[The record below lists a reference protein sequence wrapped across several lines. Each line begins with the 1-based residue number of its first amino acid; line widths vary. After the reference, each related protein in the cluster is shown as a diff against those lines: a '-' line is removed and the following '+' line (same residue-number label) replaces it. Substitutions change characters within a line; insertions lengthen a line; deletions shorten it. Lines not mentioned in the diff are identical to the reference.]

1 MATDLEK
8 LVVQLSA
15 DIRKFDREIA
25 KINGIAN
32 RQFRAVENRARQMN
46 KNLDAIFSRSV
57 NGLMAPLAGIGAA
70 LSVQEVARYAD
81 AWTVAGNKL
90 ASAGQVAGMQARSL
104 QDLNKIA
111 NDTRS
116 GISETADLYAKLMR
130 STKGVA
136 QSELEVAKAT
146 EIVNKAFKAGGAAA
160 SEQAAGILQLGQ
172 GLGSGML
179 QGDELRSV
187 RENAP
192 MLAQAIADYF
202 QVSIAGLKD
211 LGSEGKLTSDKVF
224 KAILAAQPQIEA
236 AFKTTNSTIS
246 DGLTKVNNAMTQYVG
261 ETDKGLDASQRLIAG
276 LNALADNFDSTA
288 DIVLKLAAI
297 IAGAL
302 VGRSIVSMVR
312 GLGLATSATLSLI
325 AALRTASSLSGLA
338 TALGGLSAAA
348 GPLGMIIGG
357 TVVGALAL
365 FSTNSGRAGEG
376 ADLFAQRLKRMGE
389 EAETAGN
396 KVEEARRK
404 TNGEDLF
411 LREKEIEASTKALE
425 DARQAVDNLFDAW
438 IPVQS
443 MSLVTDEQRE
453 KLKQLK
459 EGLDDGT
466 VSAEEAKS
474 EIFEMARADY
484 NFEEVAKQFQPVL
497 DVLAKIIAAS
507 NQAKAEFASLT
518 SLSPESKNAYVQY
531 QNSRSAGDQAMRA
544 GQDYIKDAQRRNAL
558 TKDQLALENEIA
570 AIRKKSAEDGFI
582 LTDQQ
587 IKAQAQAN
595 LAADARRSAEGKKP
609 RKERKTPEQDF
620 SEDLQSITDRTAAL
634 IAETEAQRQ
643 INPLIDD
650 YGYAIEK
657 ARAEQDL
664 LNAAQKAGVAITP
677 ELRAQ
682 IAATAE
688 QFAIATQEAGK
699 LAEAQDKIR
708 QNAEDMVNFQKDLTR
723 GIVDG
728 FIQGKKAADIFADA
742 LSNIGNRLLDLA
754 FDGLFDSKSGG
765 GGLLGSLFGGLLGR
779 KDGGPIPALANGGA
793 VRGPGGPRDDKVL
806 MWGSNGEF
814 MMNAKAT
821 KQFRPIL
828 EAMNKGRM
836 PALKDGGGVGAMPAL
851 AAPRMPILKAGNTSQ
866 QGGVKFAPVYHIDAR
881 GADQAAVDRL
891 QSGLE
896 KTNREMQ
903 ARVIQ
908 TVREAQSK
916 FVKLS

>member
-15 DIRKFDREIA
+15 DIRKFDREVA

-90 ASAGQVAGMQARSL
+90 AAAGQVAGMQTRSL
-104 QDLNKIA
+104 EDLNKIA

-202 QVSIAGLKD
+202 NVSIAGLKE
-211 LGSEGKLTSDKVF
+211 LGAEGKLTSDKVF

-276 LNALADNFDSTA
+276 LNALADNFDNTA

-338 TALGGLSAAA
+338 TAFGGIGAAA

-365 FSTNSGRAGEG
+365 FSTSSGRAGDG

-411 LREKEIEASTKALE
+411 LREKEIEASTKAVE
-425 DARQAVDNLFDAW
+425 DARQAVDNLFEAW

-453 KLKQLK
+453 ELKRLK
-459 EGLDDGT
+459 DGLDDGSI
-466 VSAEEAKS
+466 SAEDAKS
-474 EIFEMARADY
+474 AIFEMARADY
-484 NFEEVAKQFQPVL
+484 NFEEAANQFQPVL
-497 DVLAKIIAAS
+497 DMLAKVIAGS
-507 NQAKAEFASLT
+507 QQARAEFAA
-518 SLSPESKNAYVQY
+518 LSGMSAMKEGRSERSALDPYIKA
-531 QNSRSAGDQAMRA
+531 RSAGN
-544 GQDYIKDAQRRNAL
+544 DYIKDAQRRNTL

-570 AIRKKSAEDGFI
+570 AIRKKSVEDGFI

-657 ARAEQDL
+657 ARVTQEL
-664 LNAAQKAGVAITP
+664 LNAAQKAGVTITP
-677 ELRAQ
+677 QLRSE

-688 QFAIATQEAGK
+688 QFALATQEAGK
-699 LAEAQDKIR
+699 LAQAQDDIR
-708 QNAEDMVNFQKDLTR
+708 SSLEDWRSVGKDATGGVLNDLIAGKSVAEAFAGALNKVLDKLLEMSLN
-723 GIVDG
+723 GIFG
-728 FIQGKKAADIFADA
+728 Q
-742 LSNIGNRLLDLA
+742 
-754 FDGLFDSKSGG
+754 SGG
-765 GGLLGSLFGGLLGR
+765 SNWFSSLFGSIAGRKNGGVVYAATGGLLR
-779 KDGGPIPALANGGA
+779 GA
-793 VRGPGGPRDDKVL
+793 GGPRSDSIPAML
-806 MWGSNGEF
+806 SNGEYVV
-814 MMNAKAT
+814 NAAAT
-821 KQFRPIL
+821 KQFMPIL
-828 EAMNKGRM
+828 EAINSGRGLR
-836 PALKDGGGVGAMPAL
+836 LKDGGMATL
-851 AAPRMPILKAGNTSQ
+851 KAPTMPILKAAGTKNNGVGSTKIDVGVSVDQNGNLQ
-866 QGGVKFAPVYHIDAR
+866 AYVKNIAQTTTQNGIKSYDKSGAAR
-881 GADQAAVDRL
+881 LRRD
-891 QSGLE
+891 S
-896 KTNREMQ
+896 
-903 ARVIQ
+903 
-908 TVREAQSK
+908 REANRRGL
-916 FVKLS
+916 V

>member
-15 DIRKFDREIA
+15 DIRGFDRELA
-25 KINGIAN
+25 KMNGISN

-46 KNLDAIFSRSV
+46 KNLDAIFARSFS
-57 NGLMAPLAGIGAA
+57 GLTAPLTGIGAA
-70 LSVQEVARYAD
+70 LSVREVARYAD

-90 ASAGQVAGMQARSL
+90 AAAGQVASMQARSL
-104 QDLNKIA
+104 EDLNKIA

-136 QSELEVAKAT
+136 QSEMEVARAT

-202 QVSIAGLKD
+202 KVSIAGLKD
-211 LGSEGKLTSDKVF
+211 LGAEGKLTSDKVF

-236 AFKTTNSTIS
+236 AFNKTNSTIS

-261 ETDKGLDASQRLIAG
+261 ETDKGLGASQRLIAG
-276 LNALADNFDSTA
+276 LNALADNFDTTA

-338 TALGGLSAAA
+338 TAFGGIGAAA

-365 FSTNSGRAGEG
+365 FSTSSGRAGDG

-411 LREKEIEASTKALE
+411 LREKEIEASTKAVE
-425 DARQAVDNLFDAW
+425 DARQAVDNLFEAW

-453 KLKQLK
+453 ELKRLK
-459 EGLDDGT
+459 DGLDDGSL
-466 VSAEEAKS
+466 SAEDAKS
-474 EIFEMARADY
+474 AIFDMARADY
-484 NFEEVAKQFQPVL
+484 NFEEAANQFQPVL
-497 DVLAKIIAAS
+497 DMLANVIAGS
-507 NQAKAEFASLT
+507 QQARAEFAA
-518 SLSPESKNAYVQY
+518 LSGMSAMKEGRSERSALDPYIKA
-531 QNSRSAGDQAMRA
+531 RSAGN
-544 GQDYIKDAQRRNAL
+544 DYIKDAQRRNTL

-570 AIRKKSAEDGFI
+570 AIRKKSVEDGFI

-620 SEDLQSITDRTAAL
+620 SEDLQSIADRTAAL

-657 ARAEQDL
+657 ARVTQEL

-677 ELRAQ
+677 QLRSE

-688 QFAIATQEAGK
+688 QFALATQEAGK
-699 LAEAQDKIR
+699 LAQAQDDIR
-708 QNAEDMVNFQKDLTR
+708 SSLEDWRSVGKDATGGVLNDFIAGKSAAE
-723 GIVDG
+723 
-728 FIQGKKAADIFADA
+728 AFADA
-742 LSNIGNRLLDLA
+742 LNKVLDKLLEMSLNGI
-754 FDGLFDSKSGG
+754 FGQSGG
-765 GGLLGSLFGGLLGR
+765 SNWFSSLFGSIVGRKNGGVVYAATGGLLR
-779 KDGGPIPALANGGA
+779 GA
-793 VRGPGGPRDDKVL
+793 GGPRSDSIPAML
-806 MWGSNGEF
+806 SNGEYVV
-814 MMNAKAT
+814 NAAAT

-828 EAMNKGRM
+828 EAINSGRG
-836 PALKDGGGVGAMPAL
+836 LRLNDGGMATL
-851 AAPRMPILKAGNTSQ
+851 KAPTMPILKAAGTKSNDVGSTKIDVGVSVDQNGNLQ
-866 QGGVKFAPVYHIDAR
+866 AYVKNIAQTTTQNGIRSYDKSGAAR
-881 GADQAAVDRL
+881 LRRD
-891 QSGLE
+891 S
-896 KTNREMQ
+896 
-903 ARVIQ
+903 
-908 TVREAQSK
+908 REANRRGL
-916 FVKLS
+916 V